1 MKHAEQAKKYVAAIR
16 GLAVS
21 LDRLS
26 GSFRK
31 DIGTDAEQFFDKYS
45 SDHWRRN
52 AYGNALVRLRQLSE
66 NNFQIVET
74 LGLLAVAR
82 YVFELSVW
90 LRLFEKDARYCLVYY
105 KQLLETQ
112 LRYYE
117 DTLAHMRREVTLL
130 NSFDALDRPV
140 SLQESSDISVAEYGD
155 MVRQNMSRIDAMAS
169 RHFSLYLE
177 DAKTNGYG
185 FQAYLVEKKA
195 IPPIESAINELK
207 NELLE
212 FEKHVQ
218 TDVRDL
224 ARQRWQWRGMSKL
237 AGIEHEHD
245 YIYSYASKILHATPA
260 SLTTDQ
266 KNLEIQEV
274 CLFLRYI
281 HVKILEIADLA
292 HGQPEC
298 RLHVAHQ
305 PVGPPDAAR

>member
-1 MKHAEQAKKYVAAIR
+1 MKHAEQAEKYIEAIR

-26 GSFRK
+26 GPFRT
-31 DIGTDAEQFFDKYS
+31 DIGTDEDQFCDKYS

-74 LGLLAVAR
+74 IGLLAVAR

-112 LRYYE
+112 FRYYE

-130 NSFDALDRPV
+130 KSFDELDRPV
-140 SLQESSDISVAEYGD
+140 SLQERKDISVVEYGD

-195 IPPIESAINELK
+195 IPSIESAIDELK

-212 FEKHVQ
+212 FDNHVQ

-224 ARQRWQWRGMSKL
+224 ARPRWQWRGMSKL

-260 SLTTDQ
+260 SLTTNQ

-298 RLHVAHQ
+298 RLQVAPQ
-305 PVGPPDAAR
+305 PINPPDAAR

>member
-1 MKHAEQAKKYVAAIR
+1 MKHAEQAEKYIEAIR

-26 GSFRK
+26 GPFRT
-31 DIGTDAEQFFDKYS
+31 DIGTDEDQFCDKYS

-74 LGLLAVAR
+74 IGLLAVAR

-112 LRYYE
+112 FRYYE
-117 DTLAHMRREVTLL
+117 DTLAHMRQEVTLL
-130 NSFDALDRPV
+130 KSFEELDRPV
-140 SLQESSDISVAEYGD
+140 SLQERKDISVVEYGD

-195 IPPIESAINELK
+195 IPSIESAIDELK

-212 FEKHVQ
+212 FDNHVQ

-224 ARQRWQWRGMSKL
+224 ARPRWQWRGMSKL

-260 SLTTDQ
+260 SLTTNQ

-298 RLHVAHQ
+298 RLQVAPQ
-305 PVGPPDAAR
+305 PINPPDAAR